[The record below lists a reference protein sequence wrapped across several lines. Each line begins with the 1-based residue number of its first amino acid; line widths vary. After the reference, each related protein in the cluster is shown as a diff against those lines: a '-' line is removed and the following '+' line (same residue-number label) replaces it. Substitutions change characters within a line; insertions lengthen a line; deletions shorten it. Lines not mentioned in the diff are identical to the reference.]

1 MKLTNFQISVVAL
14 TVITVV
20 SVLGYFGY
28 QAALV
33 SKARAIEEKRIE
45 ALEIEEQEREA
56 TKRTGERWQFLQ
68 KLVPW
73 GEDQ

>member
-1 MKLTNFQISVVAL
+1 MRLTNFQLSVVAF

-20 SVLGYFGY
+20 SVVGYFGY
-28 QAALV
+28 QATLV

-73 GEDQ
+73 GEDE